1 MITQLGG
8 GQQQDSSDSSLDS
21 NNPHYHNSTSTNHTK
36 PHKSTLLDCHDFAFA
51 KSRNDDYG
59 TDCHKDTCGLSC
71 DDTTKSDKA
80 ESQHYFIESQGD
92 SADSAN
98 DSNAKNHSDSSTNI
112 ADSSTTLHKSPISF
126 SPKIKRFA
134 EPICFALRAKDTALR
149 LKSSSGGAFS
159 LISQVVLAQNGVVF
173 GAGFDENLNVAHR
186 FIEKQDELDS
196 LRRSKYV
203 ESNLGTSYSQA
214 QSFLKQGR
222 LVLFSGVSCQIHGLH
237 SFLKKPYP
245 NLLTIEV
252 ICNSIPSSKIW
263 DIYKES
269 LAEDLGEKLVDF
281 NFRGKD
287 YGWENGVFAIKTKT
301 KTKTQPHF
309 KDTYF
314 NNFLNHTITRK
325 SCDNCY
331 SKAFVSGSDITLGDF
346 WGVRNYHSDFTDEK
360 GVSCVL
366 VHNQKG
372 LDFIY
377 ALKDS
382 ALLIQTTLLNIIKGN
397 PALIQSNKPHL
408 KREQI
413 LSDFFD
419 IYAKSGAKEAI
430 AFLADSSHA
439 RRHSRIKSLLYHY
452 YRIYKDD
459 PIRRAI
465 SKRLKNLIKKDS
477 L

>member
-1 MITQLGG
+1 M
-8 GQQQDSSDSSLDS
+8 
-21 NNPHYHNSTSTNHTK
+21 
-36 PHKSTLLDCHDFAFA
+36 
-51 KSRNDDYG
+51 
-59 TDCHKDTCGLSC
+59 
-71 DDTTKSDKA
+71 
-80 ESQHYFIESQGD
+80 
-92 SADSAN
+92 
-98 DSNAKNHSDSSTNI
+98 
-112 ADSSTTLHKSPISF
+112 HKSPISF
-126 SPKIKRFA
+126 SPKINRFA
-134 EPICFALRAKDTALR
+134 EPLCFALRAKDDALR

-159 LISQVVLAQNGVVF
+159 LISQIVLAQNGVVF
-173 GAGFDENLNVAHR
+173 GASYDENLNVAHR
-186 FIEKQDELDS
+186 FIEKQDELDA

-237 SFLKKPYP
+237 SFLKKPYS

-252 ICNSIPSSKIW
+252 ICNSIPSSKVW

-269 LAEDLGEKLVDF
+269 LAEDLGEKLIDF

-309 KDTYF
+309 KDTYL

-382 ALLIQTTLLNIIKGN
+382 TLLIQTTLLNIINGN
-397 PALIQSNKPHL
+397 PALIQSNKPNL

-419 IYAKSGAKEAI
+419 IYAKSGAKKAI

-439 RRHSRIKSLLYHY
+439 KRHSRFKSLLYHY

-459 PIRRAI
+459 PIRHAI
-465 SKRLKNLIKKDS
+465 SKRLKNLIKKDA

>member
-1 MITQLGG
+1 M
-8 GQQQDSSDSSLDS
+8 
-21 NNPHYHNSTSTNHTK
+21 
-36 PHKSTLLDCHDFAFA
+36 
-51 KSRNDDYG
+51 
-59 TDCHKDTCGLSC
+59 
-71 DDTTKSDKA
+71 
-80 ESQHYFIESQGD
+80 
-92 SADSAN
+92 
-98 DSNAKNHSDSSTNI
+98 
-112 ADSSTTLHKSPISF
+112 
-126 SPKIKRFA
+126 
-134 EPICFALRAKDTALR
+134 RAKDDALR

-159 LISQVVLAQNGVVF
+159 LISQIVLAQNGVVF
-173 GAGFDENLNVAHR
+173 GAAYDENLNVAHR
-186 FIEKQDELDS
+186 FIEKQDELDA

-237 SFLKKPYP
+237 SFLKKPYS

-252 ICNSIPSSKIW
+252 ICNSIPSSKVW

-269 LAEDLGEKLVDF
+269 LAEDLGEKLIDF

-309 KDTYF
+309 KDTYL

-372 LDFIY
+372 LDFIEKIKPFCHLQKTHSAIISAGNT
-377 ALKDS
+377 ALVFSHSFNANKQ
-382 ALLIQTTLLNIIKGN
+382 AVLKKFFQIHAQNGACKAIKFLQN
-397 PALIQSNKPHL
+397 PTQAK
-408 KREQI
+408 KKGI
-413 LSDFFD
+413 L
-419 IYAKSGAKEAI
+419 
-430 AFLADSSHA
+430 H
-439 RRHSRIKSLLYHY
+439 HY
-452 YRIYKDD
+452 YRVYKDD
-459 PIRRAI
+459 PLRKFISNSLKRARKLI
-465 SKRLKNLIKKDS
+465 LKEKK
-477 L
+477 